1 MNAHGQ
7 TICLNMIVKDEAHVI
22 RRCLDSVRP
31 LIDAWVIADTGS
43 TDGTQD
49 MIRELLADI
58 PGTLFERP
66 WVNFAHNR
74 TEVLEA
80 SRGRCDY
87 NLIIDADDVLEITAG
102 RALPPLYA
110 DAYAFQISSS
120 GLSYHRKH
128 LVRSDL
134 PWRYVGVLHE
144 YIHCDLAWTELF
156 LPGVRLFRG
165 REGARSRDRLT
176 YCRDAAILEKALLDE
191 PENSRYVFYL
201 AQSYRDAGEPE
212 LALKQYRRRATMGGW
227 QDEVW
232 YSLYQIAR
240 LESQRST
247 PWPEVLA
254 AYLAAV
260 QCLPGRVEPFYW
272 IAMHY
277 QAAKEFH
284 VAQGFFEWGLTC
296 PGPGATNLFVEQA
309 IYDYLLE
316 LEYAVCCYYTG
327 AHARSIAINDR
338 LLARG
343 NLPDHLIDLVAK
355 NRQWGLKAL
364 ATTKEE
370 SHDDSYS
377 PRTPAMY
384 PQLH

>member
-1 MNAHGQ
+1 MNAQGQ

-43 TDGTQD
+43 TDGTQNL
-49 MIRELLADI
+49 IRELLSDI

-66 WVNFAHNR
+66 WVSFAHNR
-74 TEVLEA
+74 NEALEA

-87 NLIIDADDVLEITAG
+87 TLLVDADNVLDVDVG
-102 RALPPLYA
+102 FVLPLLDA
-110 DAYAFQISSS
+110 DAYKIQIRSDT
-120 GLSYHRKH
+120 LSYYRSQ
-128 LVRSDL
+128 LVRSAL
-134 PWRYVGVLHE
+134 PWRYVGVTHE
-144 YIHCDLAWTELF
+144 YIWCDLERTSVSLS
-156 LPGVRLFRG
+156 GVRLLHFHD
-165 REGARSRDRLT
+165 GARAQDLRKYQRDVSL
-176 YCRDAAILEKALLDE
+176 LEQGLLDE

-201 AQSYRDAGEPE
+201 AQSYRDIDEPE
-212 LALKQYRRRATMGGW
+212 LSLKNYRRRATMGGW
-227 QDEVW
+227 CDEVW

-240 LESQRST
+240 LESRRST
-247 PWPEVLA
+247 PWSEVLV

-260 QCLPGRVEPFYW
+260 QYLPDRVEPLYW

-327 AHARSIAINDR
+327 EHVRSIEINDR